1 MIGRTLL
8 LPGTVMLQTEGN
20 FSEPWIIL
28 HDPLNRRN
36 RIAAAHGHPETSVPW
51 LTDQFLNGG
60 VTHSV
65 NTRFKDIEPVDTLCA
80 RDLFFCFVWVFP
92 ADTFPQKNGP
102 DTVHR
107 LYHIRAVFSS

>member
-65 NTRFKDIEPVDTLCA
+65 NTPFKDIEPVGILCA
-80 RDLFFCFVWVFP
+80 RDQEWDFLVAPRYLSFKCGGRC
-92 ADTFPQKNGP
+92 AATQ
-102 DTVHR
+102 
-107 LYHIRAVFSS
+107 